1 MRSNLE
7 KNRTFA
13 HEMCETQ
20 RRLGNLN
27 MFHCSRLAR
36 ALSPCFARDT
46 NLFIAQ
52 FSGRITT
59 SKRIKGKT
67 KCTLKLRSKRSLH
80 HSTFGACG
88 EPDRKYG
95 GSALSLCPYC

>member
-1 MRSNLE
+1 MRANSR

-13 HEMCETQ
+13 HEMCETR

-46 NLFIAQ
+46 NLFVAQ
-52 FSGRITT
+52 SLTRTTT
-59 SKRIKGKT
+59 SNEK
-67 KCTLKLRSKRSLH
+67 
-80 HSTFGACG
+80 
-88 EPDRKYG
+88 EEQN
-95 GSALSLCPYC
+95 